1 MGMQKLIARK
11 FCLIVCAAL
20 LSMKVFADATL
31 QEVVTAIDGAKE
43 GNKVEIGAL
52 SGVIVSSDDRTRGY
66 LKSLYDTKVQA
77 DTELMLQKSPVED
90 LTANAVTQLNV
101 AENFANNYKFDI
113 ELNLWERSMLGFSL
127 PFYSNGTLHAD
138 STVLRPIKDLSSVE
152 AKDPTIVATTAEYM
166 LYDNMLHFCS
176 DKSINQKAIKDC
188 KPRIE
193 DGMTATQAAYAPYKL
208 STLLGMDGYAQDSN
222 QAVMAQELIGTLV
235 VGLPQEK
242 IQQALRAGKSQEYI
256 AKAIIK
262 EAQYSTA
269 RYSLN
274 AAYVQRIQPVTKADD
289 GSITVQPSEMELI
302 TKFTQDSLSEQTISG
317 IAQSSSEALLRSLYY
332 QIAFNNSMQVKLYKQ
347 GERMEALMA
356 VTFARQGAEVK
367 EQNDKEA
374 AVRSIISNPG
384 FMK

>member
-11 FCLIVCAAL
+11 FWLIGCVAL
-20 LSMKVFADATL
+20 LSMNVFADATL

-138 STVLRPIKDLSSVE
+138 STVLRPMKDLSSVE
-152 AKDPTIVATTAEYM
+152 VKDPTIVATTAEHT

-176 DKSINQKAIKDC
+176 DTAINQKAIKDC

-235 VGLPQEK
+235 VGLPQEN
-242 IQQALRAGKSQEYI
+242 IQQALRAGKSQAYI

-262 EAQYSTA
+262 EAQYSAA

-274 AAYVQRIQPVTKADD
+274 AAYVQRIQPATKADD
-289 GSITVQPSEMELI
+289 GSITMQPSEMELI